1 MAAEARQ
8 ELAAASGSPKPG
20 ASGAYGRRRRRVGRA
35 SGGRL
40 GLIRRGASRL
50 RA

>member
-20 ASGAYGRRRRRVGRA
+20 ASGCVRAAASDASAGRQVDVWA
-35 SGGRL
+35 
-40 GLIRRGASRL
+40 
-50 RA
+50 